1 MLQSFSKR
9 DLFARTLDVTGCG
22 RALRAVGAWDGILIL
37 NYHRVGD
44 SRHSLFDRNLWS
56 ATDQDFDQQMGMIAK
71 QFDVIGLPDFER
83 ALRERRGRYVMVTF
97 DDGYCDNYTNA
108 FPILKRHGVP
118 ATFFLTTGFLDSQQV
133 PWWDEIAWMVRTTAR
148 PSLEANRWVTAPL
161 EFDEPNREVAIRRL
175 LNVYKGLPDEVT
187 DSYLSFLATTLQTGR
202 CQKDAADG
210 MWMTW
215 DMIREMQSNGMTFG
229 GHTVTHPVLAN
240 QSSAQQDWE
249 VGECKRRLVE
259 ELGESIEAFSYPV
272 GGRSSF
278 NAFTRAALAKHGFRW
293 GFSYIGGRYEYGS
306 TDPFAINRA
315 AIELDVTPPMFRAIT
330 TLPQFFA

>member
-1 MLQSFSKR
+1 MLHSLSKR
-9 DLFARTLDVTGCG
+9 GLLAQTLDVTGCG
-22 RALRAVGAWDGILIL
+22 RALRAIGAWDGILIL

-44 SRHSLFDRNLWS
+44 SSQSLFDRNLWS
-56 ATDQDFDQQMGMIAK
+56 ATDADFDQQMGMIAK

-83 ALRERRGRYVMVTF
+83 ALHERRGRYVMVTF
-97 DDGYCDNYTNA
+97 DDGYLDNYTNA

-133 PWWDEIAWMVRTTAR
+133 SWWDEIAWMIRTTTVS
-148 PSLEANRWVTAPL
+148 SLEASRWVSTTISL
-161 EFDEPNREVAIRRL
+161 NESNREVAIRRL

-187 DSYLSFLATTLQTGR
+187 DSYLAFLAETLQTGR
-202 CQKDAADG
+202 CSADAADDT
-210 MWMTW
+210 WMTW
-215 DMIREMQSNGMTFG
+215 DMAREMKSNGMTFG
-229 GHTVTHPVLAN
+229 GHTVTHPILAN

-259 ELGESIEAFSYPV
+259 ELGEPIEAFSYPV

-293 GFSYIGGRYEYGS
+293 GFSFIGGRYAHGS

-315 AIELDVTPPMFRAIT
+315 AIELDVTLPMFRAIA
-330 TLPQFFA
+330 TLPHFFA